1 MPGASSN
8 SRHSVLCTYPD
19 VLHDALVANCRHFVK
34 EELPRIRY
42 SNPTLAIEVDKF
54 PKTEADT
61 WQSSLVMEFGEPLL
75 LHFSLPMEYS
85 TGFSQ
90 MMGQRNLLQ
99 WTRNGPRPYSQVSWT
114 PPEHLRGTGGKRNE
128 RPLAFPSSMAHQK
141 RTSHRYRRR
150 RKGRCPEQLLS
161 SHDARAVSDSGN
173 STKSHILLV
182 HPSDPLLYS

>member
-75 LHFSLPMEYS
+75 LHFSLPWNIQLVFPDDGSKKSFTMDEKWS
-85 TGFSQ
+85 TAIFASVMDAAGTPAWHRWKAERTAARLPIVD
-90 MMGQRNLLQ
+90 G
-99 WTRNGPRPYSQVSWT
+99 
-114 PPEHLRGTGGKRNE
+114 PPEAHKPPIPPSPKRKVSG
-128 RPLAFPSSMAHQK
+128 AA
-141 RTSHRYRRR
+141 
-150 RKGRCPEQLLS
+150 
-161 SHDARAVSDSGN
+161 AV
-173 STKSHILLV
+173 L
-182 HPSDPLLYS
+182 P